1 MKKQGKEYRLVLAV
15 ALATGLLLMV
25 PLIAMQFTAEVSWRP
40 ADFLAMGALVFTT
53 GLALV
58 FLIRKGPNTLY
69 RIATSLAL
77 CTTFLMIWANLA
89 VGLIGSGPNA
99 ANLMYAGVVPLVIA
113 GSVLS
118 RFKARGMECTMY
130 AASGALA
137 GLAIIAFLAG
147 AHRYPGSSVAE
158 IFGVSGFFAG
168 LYLIA
173 GLLFRYAA
181 KGIRLKQV
189 QGGI

>member
-1 MKKQGKEYRLVLAV
+1 MKKQGKEYRSVLATSLVL
-15 ALATGLLLMV
+15 MM
-25 PLIAMQFTAEVSWRP
+25 PLIAMQFTAEVNWRP

-58 FLIRKGPNTLY
+58 FLIQKGPNILY
-69 RIATSLAL
+69 RIAAGLAW
-77 CTTFLMIWANLA
+77 CTTFLMILANLA

-99 ANLMYAGVVPLVIA
+99 ANLMYAGVALAVIA
-113 GSVLS
+113 GCVLS
-118 RFKARGMECTMY
+118 RLKAEGMERTMY
-130 AASGALA
+130 AASG
-137 GLAIIAFLAG
+137 GLVGFAIIAFLVG

-158 IFGVSGFFAG
+158 IFGVGGFFAG

-181 KGIRLKQV
+181 KEIRLKRV
-189 QGGI
+189 QGRI